1 MTDVVVDLPATATP
15 PVAVSVPAR
24 PAERRVPSER
34 PTTEELVRP
43 LPGSRPGAIDIDLD
57 TGVRISVDTNV
68 NEKALVRVLRALQDA
83 MLALS
88 SVAREYLAFKP
99 VSMRKGFDGLAAL
112 TRELFDADPFCGPL
126 FPLRGRSADYFM
138 AIHWDG
144 AGMFLFAKRLEKGK
158 FVWPPLVDGGV
169 VLSPAQ
175 LAMLIERI
183 DWRRTVTPPPTRVP
197 TLV

>member
-1 MTDVVVDLPATATP
+1 
-15 PVAVSVPAR
+15 
-24 PAERRVPSER
+24 
-34 PTTEELVRP
+34 
-43 LPGSRPGAIDIDLD
+43 
-57 TGVRISVDTNV
+57 
-68 NEKALVRVLRALQDA
+68 

-88 SVAREYLAFKP
+88 AGTKVYLACKP

-112 TRELFDADPFCGPL
+112 TRELFDADPFSGHL
-126 FPLRGRSADYFM
+126 FLFRGRSADYFK

-144 AGMFLFAKRLEKGK
+144 SGLCLFAKRLEKGK

-175 LAMLIERI
+175 LALLIEGI
-183 DWRRTVTPPPTRVP
+183 DWRRTVVPPPAKVP